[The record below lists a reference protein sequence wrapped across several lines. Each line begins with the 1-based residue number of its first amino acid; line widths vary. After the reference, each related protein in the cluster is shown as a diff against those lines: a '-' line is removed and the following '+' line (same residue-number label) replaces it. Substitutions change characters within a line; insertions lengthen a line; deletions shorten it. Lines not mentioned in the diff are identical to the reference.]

1 MNEIVSF
8 SEQNRFEIGARI
20 AGLRQ
25 KSGYKSMEIAHFMD
39 IHRCTYSEIEGGNRL
54 PSTDNIFKLCQIFD
68 VTADYILYGKEL
80 DMEMAKLRG
89 MLEKQ
94 NPRRT
99 RKIIEGLMM
108 MFED

>member
-1 MNEIVSF
+1 
-8 SEQNRFEIGARI
+8 
-20 AGLRQ
+20 
-25 KSGYKSMEIAHFMD
+25 
-39 IHRCTYSEIEGGNRL
+39 
-54 PSTDNIFKLCQIFD
+54 

-94 NPRRT
+94 NPRRA